1 MTKMDGLMDVYMHIC
16 ISNFP
21 KPKFWLLPLNLC
33 LSNSAWDHRN
43 KLNRIIDAY
52 PKRRWEG

>member
-1 MTKMDGLMDVYMHIC
+1 MDVYMHIC

-43 KLNRIIDAY
+43 KLNRIIDASQNGDGKDN
-52 PKRRWEG
+52 PKKIH